1 MEVSALEAVL
11 RVKTTFIIARFRTE
25 QQSLVD
31 PNLVQPMLMS
41 PAQMIAGSE
50 TTITTGANRGAVV
63 LGLTVLLHLYF
74 KIRLTAPKTLRK
86 EQHQIQPIAQ
96 GS

>member
-1 MEVSALEAVL
+1 M
-11 RVKTTFIIARFRTE
+11 TT
-25 QQSLVD
+25 
-31 PNLVQPMLMS
+31 
-41 PAQMIAGSE
+41 
-50 TTITTGANRGAVV
+50 TTGANRGVVV